1 MPIYMDRHDVSESVT
16 AEHVALLHQEDLKV
30 QDSFGCRGLTYWFDD
45 KRKTAFC
52 LVEAPN
58 EQAIRDMHDQAHGEI
73 PHSIIEVDAG
83 VVESFLGRIEDP
95 DQKQASTLKIIDDPA
110 FRTIMVIAKE
120 ASFLQNGEKGDLSGL
135 LKSYYEAIRLLIN
148 HYSGRLVKENKDHF
162 LVSFESVSGAVSAA
176 LAINGKTHE
185 PEFEKISLK
194 MGLSAGLPVTEKKS
208 IFEDTINLAKRICAV
223 IPGELIVSADVAALC
238 SSQDLDALLKAGDSV
253 VLATDDESFITQLMD
268 FMDSAWADSELQ
280 VNDFSK
286 PVGLSRSQCYRKLK
300 VLTGKSPNTFLKDY
314 RLKRALELLNKK
326 MSNVSEVAF
335 NTGFTSPSYFSKCF
349 QKKYGHSPSEYLPA
363 NS

>member
-1 MPIYMDRHDVSESVT
+1 
-16 AEHVALLHQEDLKV
+16 
-30 QDSFGCRGLTYWFDD
+30 
-45 KRKTAFC
+45 
-52 LVEAPN
+52 
-58 EQAIRDMHDQAHGEI
+58 
-73 PHSIIEVDAG
+73 
-83 VVESFLGRIEDP
+83 
-95 DQKQASTLKIIDDPA
+95 
-110 FRTIMVIAKE
+110 
-120 ASFLQNGEKGDLSGL
+120 
-135 LKSYYEAIRLLIN
+135 
-148 HYSGRLVKENKDHF
+148 
-162 LVSFESVSGAVSAA
+162 
-176 LAINGKTHE
+176 
-185 PEFEKISLK
+185 
-194 MGLSAGLPVTEKKS
+194 LSAGLPVTEKKS

-238 SSQDLDALLKAGDSV
+238 SSEDLYALGKVGDMV
-253 VLATDDESFITQLMD
+253 VLATDDESFITRLMD

-300 VLTGKSPNTFLKDY
+300 VITGKSPNTFVKDY
-314 RLKRALELLNKK
+314 RLKRALELLNNK